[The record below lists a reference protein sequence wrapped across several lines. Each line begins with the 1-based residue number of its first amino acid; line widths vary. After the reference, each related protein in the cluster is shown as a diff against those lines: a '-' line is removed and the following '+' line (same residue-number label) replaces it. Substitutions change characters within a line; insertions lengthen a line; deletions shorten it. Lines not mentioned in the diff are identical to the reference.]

1 MRILIA
7 DKDKAF
13 NQGIAFF
20 LKSKKAVVDSVYSV
34 EEAAEMARLYD
45 YDVIISALLFSDK
58 SGTELLKRLR
68 NNGINTP
75 FVVLSAVSSVAKKI
89 ECFDLGADDY
99 IMRPCDKNELLA
111 RVRAVVRRSRGY
123 AQALVKVGDMTLN
136 LDTKVVKI
144 ADKTLNLTGK
154 EYALLELLALRKGM
168 IVSKEQFLNHLY
180 GGTDE
185 EPEMKIIDVFLCRIR
200 TKIKRLSGGKDYV
213 QTVWGRGYILQEEK

>member
-1 MRILIA
+1 MRVLIA
-7 DKDKAF
+7 DKDKAL
-13 NQGIAFF
+13 NQGLAFF
-20 LKSKKAVVDSVYSV
+20 IRSKKAVVDSVYSAEDA
-34 EEAAEMARLYD
+34 EELARLYE
-45 YDVIISALLFSDK
+45 YDVIISGLLFSDR

-200 TKIKRLSGGKDYV
+200 NKITKLSGGADYI
-213 QTVWGRGYILQEEK
+213 QTVT

>member
-1 MRILIA
+1 MRVLIA
-7 DKDKAF
+7 DKDKAL
-13 NQGIAFF
+13 NQGLAFF
-20 LKSKKAVVDSVYSV
+20 IRSKKAVVDSVYSAEDA
-34 EEAAEMARLYD
+34 EELARLYE
-45 YDVIISALLFSDK
+45 YDVIISGLLFSDR

-68 NNGINTP
+68 NGGINTP
-75 FVVLSAVSSVAKKI
+75 FIVLSAVSSVAKKI

-213 QTVWGRGYILQEEK
+213 QTVWGRGYILKDEK

>member
-1 MRILIA
+1 MRVLLA

-13 NQGIAFF
+13 CQGISFF
-20 LKSKKAVVDSVYSV
+20 LKSKKAIVDLVHSA
-34 EEAAEMARLYD
+34 EDAEEMARLYE
-45 YDVIISALLFSDK
+45 YDAIISGLLFSDK

-68 NNGINTP
+68 GSGINTP
-75 FVVLSAVSSVAKKI
+75 FIVLSAVSSVAKKI

-99 IMRPCDKNELLA
+99 IIRPCDKNELVA
-111 RVRAVVRRSRGY
+111 RLRAIVRRSRGY
-123 AQALVKVGDMTLN
+123 GQAIVNVGDMTLN
-136 LDTKVVKI
+136 LGTKVVKI
-144 ADKTLNLTGK
+144 GDKTLNLTGK

>member
-1 MRILIA
+1 MRVLIA
-7 DKDKAF
+7 DKDKAL
-13 NQGIAFF
+13 NQGLAFF
-20 LKSKKAVVDSVYSV
+20 IRSKKAVVDSVYSAEDA
-34 EEAAEMARLYD
+34 EELARLYE
-45 YDVIISALLFSDK
+45 YDVIISGLLFSDR

-68 NNGINTP
+68 NGGINTP
-75 FVVLSAVSSVAKKI
+75 FIVLSAVSSVAKKI

-99 IMRPCDKNELLA
+99 ILRPCDKNELLA

-123 AQALVKVGDMTLN
+123 AHALVKVGEMTLN
-136 LDTKVVKI
+136 LDTKVVKV
-144 ADKTLNLTGK
+144 ADKILHLTGK

-213 QTVWGRGYILQEEK
+213 QTVWGRGYILKDEK

>member
-1 MRILIA
+1 MRVLLA

-13 NQGIAFF
+13 CQGLSFF
-20 LKSKKAVVDSVYSV
+20 LKSKKAIVDLVYSAEDA
-34 EEAAEMARLYD
+34 EEMVHLYE
-45 YDVIISALLFSDK
+45 YDAIISGLLFSDK

-68 NNGINTP
+68 NNGVNTP
-75 FVVLSAVSSVAKKI
+75 FIVLSAVSSVAKKI

-99 IMRPCDKNELLA
+99 ITRPCDKNELVA
-111 RVRAVVRRSRGY
+111 RLRAIVRRSRGY
-123 AQALVKVGDMTLN
+123 GQAIVNVGEMTLN
-136 LDTKVVKI
+136 LGTKVVKI
-144 ADKTLNLTGK
+144 GNKTLNLTGK

>member
-1 MRILIA
+1 MRILIT

-13 NQGIAFF
+13 NQGLAFF
-20 LKSKKAVVDSVYSV
+20 LKSKKAVVDSVYSA
-34 EEAAEMARLYD
+34 EGCEEMAGLYD
-45 YDVIISALLFSDK
+45 YDVIISSLLLPDK

-68 NNGINTP
+68 NNGISTP
-75 FVVLSAVSSVAKKI
+75 FIVLSTISSVAKKI

-99 IMRPCDKNELLA
+99 VQRPCDKNELLA
-111 RVRAVVRRSRGY
+111 RIRAVIRRSHGY

-144 ADKTLNLTGK
+144 AGKTLNLTGK

-185 EPEMKIIDVFLCRIR
+185 EPEMKIIDVFLFRIR
-200 TKIKRLSGGKDYV
+200 NKITKLSGGVDYI
-213 QTVWGRGYILQEEK
+213 QTVWGRGYILKE

>member
-1 MRILIA
+1 MRILIT

-13 NQGIAFF
+13 NQGLSFF
-20 LKSKKAVVDSVYSV
+20 LKSKKAVVDSVYSA
-34 EEAAEMARLYD
+34 EDAEEMARLYD
-45 YDVIISALLFSDK
+45 YDVIISGILLPDK

-68 NNGINTP
+68 GNGINTP
-75 FVVLSAVSSVAKKI
+75 FIVLSSVSSVAKKI

-111 RVRAVVRRSRGY
+111 RIRAIVRRAHGY
-123 AQALVKVGDMTLN
+123 AQALVKVGHMTLN

-144 ADKTLNLTGK
+144 EDKILNLTGK

-185 EPEMKIIDVFLCRIR
+185 EPEMKIIDVFLFRIR
-200 TKIKRLSGGKDYV
+200 NKIKKLSGGKDYV

>member
-1 MRILIA
+1 MRVLIA
-7 DKDKAF
+7 DKDKAL
-13 NQGIAFF
+13 NQGLAFF
-20 LKSKKAVVDSVYSV
+20 IRSKKAVVDSVYSAEDA
-34 EEAAEMARLYD
+34 EELARLYE
-45 YDVIISALLFSDK
+45 YDVIISGLLFADR

-68 NNGINTP
+68 NSGINTP
-75 FVVLSAVSSVAKKI
+75 FIVLSAVSSVAKKI

-99 IMRPCDKNELLA
+99 ILRPCDKNELLA

-123 AQALVKVGDMTLN
+123 AHALVKVGEMTLN

-144 ADKTLNLTGK
+144 ADKILHLTGK

-200 TKIKRLSGGKDYV
+200 NKITKLSGGVDYI
-213 QTVWGRGYILQEEK
+213 QTVWGRGYILKE